1 MKLSICL
8 EAFLKQQMEYSYYH
22 TDFVWKH
29 LKGFL
34 NNNNQILHKYLTPAE
49 VQGIGQVFIISSAQE
64 IWALGL
70 HAVWECNIS
79 HFAQQTISYNQWGT

>member
-49 VQGIGQVFIISSAQE
+49 VQGIGQVFIISSVQE
-64 IWALGL
+64 IWA
-70 HAVWECNIS
+70 
-79 HFAQQTISYNQWGT
+79 